1 MESHV
6 ATAVDAVFAR
16 LHASGYDSLNEL
28 QCTLLCVWAA
38 VGEIDN
44 GGFEQ
49 FFFNR
54 SGDWAT
60 GTVTA
65 FVRIGAP
72 SLAQVVKDAI
82 SVFPGGGPSREL
94 DTRREQLN
102 SLSPQAINKLAKQD
116 DRFDSN
122 NPDVD
127 PLINAFVEGHYS
139 ELHER

>member
-1 MESHV
+1 M
-6 ATAVDAVFAR
+6 
-16 LHASGYDSLNEL
+16 
-28 QCTLLCVWAA
+28 AA

-44 GGFEQ
+44 GGFDQ
-49 FFFNR
+49 FFFNT

-60 GTVTA
+60 DTVTA

-82 SVFPGGGPSREL
+82 SAFPEGGPSREL
-94 DTRREQLN
+94 DTRREQLD
-102 SLSPQAINKLAKQD
+102 SLSPQAQNKLAMQD
-116 DRFDSN
+116 DRFDSK

-127 PLINAFVEGHYS
+127 PLINVFVEGHYS